1 MKKYSLYIS
10 LLMLLFAVSSCQ
22 DFLDRPPYDS
32 IPDTEYWQ
40 NEEHIRTYAYGFYPT
55 FFVGYGTSGL
65 ISGSLFGNGDTFN
78 DDIAWNVCRVNLL
91 LSGFRTQTVD
101 GVLRLFVKLITCWK

>member
-65 ISGSLFGNGDTFN
+65 ISGSLFETGIHSTMTLHGM
-78 DDIAWNVCRVNLL
+78 CRVNLL